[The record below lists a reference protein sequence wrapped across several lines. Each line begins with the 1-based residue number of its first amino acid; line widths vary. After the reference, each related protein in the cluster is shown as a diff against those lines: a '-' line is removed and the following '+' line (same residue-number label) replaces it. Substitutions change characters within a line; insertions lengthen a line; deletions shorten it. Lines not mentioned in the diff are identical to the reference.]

1 MNALDL
7 FCGCGGMSSGLI
19 KSGINVEWANEKW
32 DAAADTYALM
42 HPGVKLFRGDS
53 LELLRAIQSESI
65 GMPVKGQFDL
75 IVGGPPCQGFSG
87 WNRYRDINDQ
97 RNSQVDVFL
106 SFISFFCPQFVIMEN
121 VTGILSLDNGRAAKS
136 ILDSYSQMGY
146 SSKLLV
152 LQAGSFGLPQN
163 RWRVFFI
170 AAKGERKIPEAI
182 PTHEFP
188 RTAPFNT
195 TAFKDAV
202 VRPTSP
208 ENNALKVFSK
218 HITVGD
224 AIDDLPAIANGE
236 KFEGKYPTQATSEF
250 QRNLRVSSSEIT
262 NHQTFKLGPA
272 YMNRINLLGPGE
284 SWVSLPTDMQP
295 ANLKRGGKSY
305 DNRFGRLKWEGIF
318 NTIVSKPEPYWG
330 RYIHP
335 EQNRVLSVRECAR
348 AQGIPDCFSFSG
360 NLKEQYLQVG
370 NAVPPL
376 LSYYLGNLL
385 QNIV

>member
-7 FCGCGGMSSGLI
+7 FSGCGGMSHGLQL
-19 KSGINVEWANEKW
+19 SGINIECANEKW
-32 DAAADTYALM
+32 EAAADSYSAM
-42 HPGVKLFRGDS
+42 HPSVKLYRGDS
-53 LELLRAIQSESI
+53 SKMLNEMQSGAI
-65 GMPVKGQFDL
+65 GMPSKGQFDL

-106 SFISFFCPQFVIMEN
+106 SYVSFFCPSYVIMEN
-121 VTGILSLDNGRAAKS
+121 VTGILSLDNGRAARS
-136 ILDSYSQMGY
+136 ILDAYSLMGY
-146 SSKLLV
+146 TSKLFI

-163 RWRVFFI
+163 RWRVFFV
-170 AAKGERKIPEAI
+170 AAKGNKKIPDAI

-195 TAFKDAV
+195 TSFKEFV

-208 ENNALKVFSK
+208 EKNDLKLFKK
-218 HITVGD
+218 HLNVRD
-224 AIDDLPAIANGE
+224 AIDDLPEIPNGG
-236 KFEGKYPTQATSEF
+236 KFEGEYPIKPNSQFQA
-250 QRNLRVSSSEIT
+250 QARKSSIKIT
-262 NHQTFKLGPA
+262 NHHTFKLGPA
-272 YMNRINLLGPGE
+272 YMDRINLLGPGA
-284 SWVSLPTDMQP
+284 SWVDLPTEMQP

-335 EQNRVLSVRECAR
+335 DQNRVLSVRECAR
-348 AQGIPDCFSFSG
+348 AQGFPDKFTFSG

-376 LSYYLGNLL
+376 LAQYLGNLI
-385 QNIV
+385 QRIS